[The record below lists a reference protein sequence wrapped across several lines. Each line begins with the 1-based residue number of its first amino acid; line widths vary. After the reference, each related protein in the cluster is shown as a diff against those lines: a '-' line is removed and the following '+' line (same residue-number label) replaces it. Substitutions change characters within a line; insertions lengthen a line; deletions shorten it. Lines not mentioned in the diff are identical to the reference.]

1 MRHLQTPIDE
11 ATRLALRVGEE
22 VMLSGIIYTAR
33 DQAHKRL
40 VESLNKQEPLP
51 FQFAGQVV
59 YYTGPTPAK
68 LGHPIGSC
76 GPTSSYRM
84 DPYSIILMNAG
95 LKIMI
100 GKGNRSE
107 EFRRSLIQTKS
118 VYLVAVGGIGALLS
132 KTVKTAKLIAY
143 PDLQSEAVVEFEVE
157 NFPVIVATDSVGNDL
172 FDRSN

>member
-1 MRHLQTPIDE
+1 MIQLRTPIDE
-11 ATRLALRVGEE
+11 DQRLALRAGDE
-22 VMLSGIIYTAR
+22 VLISGIIYTAR
-33 DQAHKRL
+33 DQAHQRI
-40 VESLNKQEPLP
+40 VASLQNQEPLP
-51 FQFAGQVV
+51 FPITGQVV

-68 LGHPIGSC
+68 PGYSIGSC

-107 EFRRSLIQTKS
+107 AFRQELIRTKS

-132 KTVKTAKLIAY
+132 KTVKTARLIAY
-143 PDLQSEAVVEFEVE
+143 PELQSEAITALEVE
-157 NFPVIVATDSVGNDL
+157 NFPAIVATDSHGNDL
-172 FDRSN
+172 FFRP